1 MSNDLP
7 DIEPLL
13 SRLTEQVSALIE
25 AEGKD
30 RCALVGIHQGGV
42 WLAQALEQRLALGV
56 TPGALDIA
64 FYRDDL
70 SRGGLQA
77 SVRPMRM
84 PIDIDDQVII
94 LVDDILYTGRTIRAA
109 LNELFDYG
117 RPAGVRLAV
126 LLERP
131 GRELPIAAD
140 AVAERIELPPRQRV
154 KLRGPDPLHLVIEE
168 APA

>member
-1 MSNDLP
+1 VSSALP

-13 SRLTEQVSALIE
+13 DAPTEQVGALIE
-25 AEGKD
+25 AEGQE

-42 WLAQALEQRLALGV
+42 WLAQALEQRLQLGA

-70 SRGGLQA
+70 ARGGLQA
-77 SVRPMRM
+77 SVRPTRM
-84 PIDIDDQVII
+84 PINIDDQVII

-109 LNELFDYG
+109 LNEIFDYG
-117 RPAGVRLAV
+117 RPAAVRLAV

-131 GRELPIAAD
+131 GRELPVAAD
-140 AVAERIELPPRQRV
+140 VVAQRIELPPRQRV

-168 APA
+168 ARE

>member
-1 MSNDLP
+1 MNSALP

-13 SRLTEQVSALIE
+13 ARLTDQVGAMIRE
-25 AEGKD
+25 AGPS
-30 RCALVGIHQGGV
+30 RCALVGVHQGGA
-42 WLAQALEQRLALGV
+42 WLASALQQRLALPGE
-56 TPGALDIA
+56 PGAVDIA

-70 SRGGLQA
+70 ARGGLQ
-77 SVRPMRM
+77 SEVRPTRM
-84 PIDIDDQVII
+84 PLDIDDQVII

-109 LNELFDYG
+109 LNEIFDYG
-117 RPAGVRLAV
+117 RPAAVRLAV

-131 GRELPIAAD
+131 GRELPIQAD
-140 AVAERIELPPRQRV
+140 VSAHHIELPPRQRV

>member
-1 MSNDLP
+1 MSSALP

-13 SRLTEQVSALIE
+13 DALTEQVGALIN
-25 AEGKD
+25 AEGRS
-30 RCALVGIHQGGV
+30 RCVLVGIHQGGA
-42 WLAQALEQRLALGV
+42 WLAQALEQRLQLGSA
-56 TPGALDIA
+56 PGALDIA

-70 SRGGLQA
+70 AYGGLQA
-77 SVRPMRM
+77 SVRPTRM
-84 PIDIDDQVII
+84 PINIDNQVII

-109 LNELFDYG
+109 LNEIFDYG
-117 RPAGVRLAV
+117 RPAAVRLAV

-140 AVAERIELPPRQRV
+140 VVAQRIELPPRQRV

-168 APA
+168 ARG

>member
-1 MSNDLP
+1 VSNALP

-13 SRLTEQVSALIE
+13 ETLATEVAAMID
-25 AEGKD
+25 AEGSE
-30 RCALVGIHQGGV
+30 RCALVGIHQGGA
-42 WLAQALEQRLALGV
+42 WLARALQQRLALSAE
-56 TPGALDIA
+56 PGTLDIA

-70 SRGGLQA
+70 ALGGMQA
-77 SVRPMRM
+77 DVRPTRM
-84 PIDIDDQVII
+84 PINIDGQVII

-109 LNELFDYG
+109 LNEIFDYG

-131 GRELPIAAD
+131 GRDLPIQADIAAHHID
-140 AVAERIELPPRQRV
+140 LPPRQRV

-168 APA
+168 ARS